1 MYAANLSSKVG
12 LYGWPFFMSTLPAGF
27 TEDKRDGVIRCHFPK
42 KLSEEQF
49 AAYHKA
55 ALDNLYLW
63 AQNLP
68 VFDEKAA
75 REQEGLEKRNVR
87 NEKQSGREQERRYV
101 YDTKKN
107 GSSIEPFFLYV
118 SKLCIYKFILL

>member
-1 MYAANLSSKVG
+1 MKEPCKKLCIILKTVKLNKHLSSKVG

-27 TEDKRDGVIRCHFPK
+27 TEDKRDCVIRCHFPK

-55 ALDNLYLW
+55 TLDNLYLW

-75 REQEGLEKRNVR
+75 REQEYRIREAEREKRKAER
-87 NEKQSGREQERRYV
+87 QRAREA
-101 YDTKKN
+101 
-107 GSSIEPFFLYV
+107 
-118 SKLCIYKFILL
+118 LCV